1 MSLCRTLSLSVVSA
15 LYCIAVSM
23 TANADNSSAFRV
35 AAPTDTS
42 GVQRKPAAGG
52 WQEVTIMDN
61 HGFSQPVS
69 VGTARIPA
77 EWITRG
83 GVSWDN
89 STQCVGN
96 MMRMS
101 WQASSADGLHGF
113 EIRPGYNW
121 QVQGT
126 EIPFNPCAPM
136 PINSVRGYLDL
147 VVNQRYG
154 GRARILQYRD
164 RPVLVQS
171 LAPGAQGSG
180 GAPMPFEAG
189 QMLIGYS
196 QDGREFRESLVTTLT
211 FSQLQGNIVAGTPNV
226 YAQHAP
232 DGQLDFELGER
243 LRDSM
248 RANRQWVDMWGQV
261 TRATADRV
269 AMEQANG
276 ITRWHNDRMN
286 EINLRGANDRLQIR
300 QQTLR
305 EVSQIYSD
313 TWKSTQDTDAR
324 IQRRTLEAV
333 GEYNTYNDPVSNTPV
348 RATIHNDY
356 VWRVG
361 NDSYVSTNDPN
372 YAPANGVQLQRI
384 P

>member
-1 MSLCRTLSLSVVSA
+1 M
-15 LYCIAVSM
+15 
-23 TANADNSSAFRV
+23 
-35 AAPTDTS
+35 
-42 GVQRKPAAGG
+42 
-52 WQEVTIMDN
+52 
-61 HGFSQPVS
+61 H
-69 VGTARIPA
+69 
-77 EWITRG
+77 
-83 GVSWDN
+83 
-89 STQCVGN
+89 
-96 MMRMS
+96 
-101 WQASSADGLHGF
+101 
-113 EIRPGYNW
+113 
-121 QVQGT
+121 
-126 EIPFNPCAPM
+126 
-136 PINSVRGYLDL
+136 
-147 VVNQRYG
+147 
-154 GRARILQYRD
+154 
-164 RPVLVQS
+164 
-171 LAPGAQGSG
+171 
-180 GAPMPFEAG
+180 FEAG

-333 GEYNTYNDPVSNTPV
+333 GEYNTYNDPVRKTPGGATHPNT
-348 RATIHNDY
+348 
-356 VWRVG
+356 
-361 NDSYVSTNDPN
+361 
-372 YAPANGVQLQRI
+372 
-384 P
+384 